1 MKMLSVAVAMV
12 AAVASAA
19 EPLKN
24 GTRFAMKDVPEELVV
39 ERRAGEP
46 VRFALE
52 ENGTTGYLWA
62 AEWNTNECEVVLDHR
77 GPGGDQRICGAAG
90 TLDIAVTS
98 RIYTPARIEFAYRRP
113 WEKDVK
119 PIRTLKLILNT
130 TSITNN
136 VDSICRRGESHEK

>member
-1 MKMLSVAVAMV
+1 MKMLSVAIAIF
-12 AAVASAA
+12 AAIASAA

-77 GPGGDQRICGAAG
+77 GPGGDQCICGAAG
-90 TLDIAVTS
+90 SLNVAVTS

-119 PIRTLKLILNT
+119 PIRTLKLIVNT

-136 VDSICRRGESHEK
+136 IDSIISPSNLKK

>member
-24 GTRFAMKDVPEELVV
+24 GTRFAMKDVPEELIV

-52 ENGTTGYLWA
+52 ENGTTGYQWA

-77 GPGGDQRICGAAG
+77 GPGGDQRVCGAAG

-119 PIRTLKLILNT
+119 PIRTLKLIVNT
-130 TSITNN
+130 TSITND
-136 VDSICRRGESHEK
+136 VDSIISPSNLKK

>member
-1 MKMLSVAVAMV
+1 MKMLSVAVAV
-12 AAVASAA
+12 FAAIASAA

-90 TLDIAVTS
+90 SLNIAVTS

-113 WEKDVK
+113 WEKGVK
-119 PIRTLKLILNT
+119 PIRTLKLIVNT
-130 TSITNN
+130 TSITND
-136 VDSICRRGESHEK
+136 VDSIISPSNLKK

>member
-1 MKMLSVAVAMV
+1 MKMLSVAIAIF
-12 AAVASAA
+12 AAIASAA

-90 TLDIAVTS
+90 SLNVAVTS

-119 PIRTLKLILNT
+119 PIRTLKLIVNT

-136 VDSICRRGESHEK
+136 IDSIISPSNLKK